1 MKKKV
6 EEFKKPSL
14 ARGLYTLLF
23 LVIGRG
29 ISILVCMVAIF
40 QFVYSLIYSKP
51 NDKVLEFTKSLS
63 EFTKEI
69 VVFVSFNSEEKPWP
83 MGDWPKA

>member
-1 MKKKV
+1 MKV

-14 ARGLYTLLF
+14 ARALYTILF

-29 ISILVCMVAIF
+29 VSIIVCFVAIF
-40 QFVYSLIYSKP
+40 QFVYSFIYSKP

-63 EFTKEI
+63 EFAKEI
-69 VVFVSFNSEEKPWP
+69 VIFVSFNSEKKPWP
-83 MGDWPKA
+83 MAEWPKS